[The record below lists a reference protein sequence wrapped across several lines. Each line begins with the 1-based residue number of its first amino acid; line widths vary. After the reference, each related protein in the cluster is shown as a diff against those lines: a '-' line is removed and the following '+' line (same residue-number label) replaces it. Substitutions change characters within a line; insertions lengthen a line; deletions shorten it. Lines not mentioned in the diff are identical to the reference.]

1 MFATDPAK
9 SAAFLTDEEG
19 NIITWN
25 DGCESLFGIPSHAIV
40 GQPLSA
46 LLLDDDCPLEWPDRW
61 AELAQQAQYEALAVE
76 LRSGAS
82 KTFSAALTLAPQYD
96 KRAEFRGCVAAV
108 TTGPDA
114 ATSESAR
121 IGRVPLAALVDTFP
135 GTFYVVNQHG
145 RLVLW
150 NHNLERVSEMT
161 PDELAAVNVLDMFDL
176 GERPLIADS
185 MRKVFD
191 EGEEVRVEAEYISK
205 SGREMPYLLCGTRI
219 AFDGVPYLFGMGVDI
234 TERRA
239 RERLLRL
246 RERALH
252 AASNGIVVTGSDGVD
267 HPIEY
272 VNPAFERITGYSADE
287 VIGRDSRFM
296 AAPGIDTV
304 ERAQVRQALAAHRA
318 VNVVFRNLRKNGEL
332 FWNDLHITPVND
344 DRGKV
349 SHFIGVISDVTA
361 TKQRTAHLEHEVNHD
376 ALTGLANRNLLW
388 DRLTQALHL
397 ATRNKS
403 LVATVLIDLNNFK
416 TINDTF
422 GHEAGD
428 VVLKVVARRLEAS
441 VRDSDTVARMSGDE
455 FVLVLVNQPSVRFT
469 LRMIE
474 RLRQGLTMPVAFN
487 NKEIPVG
494 ASIGVALFP
503 HDGNSVTELVRAA
516 DVAMY
521 HAKASGDD
529 AVHFFSADM
538 KASTEAKQRLETA
551 LREALAR
558 DELFL
563 LYQPRIDM
571 RSGKVSAFEAL
582 LRWRQPDGRVLL
594 PADFL
599 AEAEETGL
607 IVRIGN
613 RVLDHACAF
622 AKRLQQLGFEG
633 VPVAV
638 NASHREYS
646 QHDFVSGI
654 AERLRALDLPPGSI
668 EVELREDGLIRN
680 PALGLDVSAQMRLLG
695 MPLAVDAF
703 GDGISDLVYLQ
714 QLCAGR
720 LKLAR
725 AAVHAISGNGPGST
739 IAKTLIDIG
748 HNLSIEVV
756 AEAVETRDQ
765 ADFLRMHGC
774 DQIQGNWFSAPLGGE
789 AAQRMLSA
797 QQRV

>member
-1 MFATDPAK
+1 MFALDPAEN
-9 SAAFLTDEEG
+9 AAFLTDEEG

-25 DGCESLFGIPSHAIV
+25 DGCERLFGIPPAGIV
-40 GQPLSA
+40 GRPLSA
-46 LLLDDDCPLEWPDRW
+46 LLLDDCPPAWPERW
-61 AELAQQAQYEALAVE
+61 AELAQQARFAALAVE
-76 LRSGAS
+76 LRNGAG

-96 KRAEFRGCVAAV
+96 RLGEFGGCVVAV
-108 TTGPDA
+108 TTGLGADA
-114 ATSESAR
+114 SEAAR
-121 IGRVPLAALVDTFP
+121 IGRVPLAAIIDTLP
-135 GTFYVVNQHG
+135 GNFYVVNQAG

-150 NHNLERVSEMT
+150 NHNFERVSEMT
-161 PDELAAVNVLDMFDL
+161 PDELAVVNVLEMFELDQ
-176 GERPLIADS
+176 RPVIADGI
-185 MRKVFD
+185 RQVFQ
-191 EGEEVRVEAEYISK
+191 EGAEVQIESDYVSK
-205 SGREMPYLLCGTRI
+205 SGREVPYLLCGTRI
-219 AFDGVPYLFGMGVDI
+219 AFGGVPYLFGMGIDI
-234 TERRA
+234 TYRR
-239 RERLLRL
+239 EQEQLLRL

-252 AASNGIVVTGSDGVD
+252 MATNGIVITGRDGAD

-287 VIGRDSRFM
+287 VIGRDARFM
-296 AAPGIDTV
+296 MVPGMDTV
-304 ERAQVRQALAAHRA
+304 ERAQVRQALAEHRA
-318 VNVVFRNLRKNGEL
+318 INVVFRNKRKNGEL
-332 FWNDLHITPVND
+332 FWNDLHISPVYD
-344 DRGKV
+344 EHGKV
-349 SHFIGVISDVTA
+349 GHFIGVIVDVTA

-388 DRLTQALHL
+388 DRLSQALHI

-441 VRDSDTVARMSGDE
+441 VRDSDTVARLSGDE

-474 RLRQGLTMPVAFN
+474 RLRKGLTMPVSFN
-487 NKEIPVG
+487 SKEIPLG

-503 HDGNSVTELVRAA
+503 DDGNSVTELVRAA

-521 HAKASGDD
+521 HAKASGGDV
-529 AVHFFSADM
+529 VHFFSADM
-538 KASTEAKQRLETA
+538 KASTEAKQQLEIA

-571 RSGKVSAFEAL
+571 RLGKVTAFEAL
-582 LRWRQPDGRVLL
+582 LRWRQPDGRVML

-599 AEAEETGL
+599 AEAEESGL
-607 IVRIGN
+607 IVQIGN
-613 RVLDHACAF
+613 RVLDQACAF
-622 AKRLQQLGFEG
+622 AKRLQQLGFG
-633 VPVAV
+633 NVPVAV
-638 NASHREYS
+638 NASQREYS

-654 AERLRALDLPPGSI
+654 AERLRAHDLPPGSI

-680 PALGLDVSAQMRLLG
+680 HALGLDVSAQLRLLG

-703 GDGISDLVYLQ
+703 GDGISDIVYLQ
-714 QLCAGR
+714 QLSACH
-720 LKLAR
+720 LKLAK
-725 AAVHAISGNGPGST
+725 AAVHAISGNGPGSM

-748 HNLSIEVV
+748 HNLRMQVV
-756 AEAVETRDQ
+756 AEAVETSAQ
-765 ADFLRMHGC
+765 ADFLRLHGC
-774 DQIQGNWFSAPLGGE
+774 DQVQGTWFSAPLAE
-789 AAQRMLSA
+789 LAAERMLS
-797 QQRV
+797 R

>member
-1 MFATDPAK
+1 MFSSEPAK
-9 SAAFLTDEEG
+9 SATFLADEEG

-25 DGCESLFGIPSHAIV
+25 DGCERLFGIPSAAIV
-40 GQPLSA
+40 GRPLSA
-46 LLLDDDCPLEWPDRW
+46 LLLDDCPLEWPERW
-61 AELAQQAQYEALAVE
+61 AELAQQARFDALAVE
-76 LRSGAS
+76 LRNGAS
-82 KTFSAALTLAPQYD
+82 KTFRAALTLAPQYD
-96 KRAEFRGCVAAV
+96 KLGEFSGCVATV
-108 TTGPDA
+108 TTGPGADA
-114 ATSESAR
+114 SEAAR
-121 IGRVPLAALVDTFP
+121 IGRIPLAAIVDTMP
-135 GTFYVVNQHG
+135 GNVYVVNQAG

-150 NHNLERVSEMT
+150 NHNFERVSEMT
-161 PDELAAVNVLDMFDL
+161 PDELAAVNVLDMFELDQ
-176 GERPLIADS
+176 RPLIAES
-185 MRKVFD
+185 MRKVFQ
-191 EGEEVRVEAEYISK
+191 EGAEVRIESDYISK
-205 SGREMPYLLCGTRI
+205 SGREVPYLLCGTRI
-219 AFDGVPYLFGMGVDI
+219 AVDGGQYLFGMGIDI
-234 TERRA
+234 SERRKQ
-239 RERLLRL
+239 EQLLRL

-252 AASNGIVVTGSDGVD
+252 MVSNGIVITGSEGAD

-272 VNPAFERITGYSADE
+272 VNPAFERMTGYSADE
-287 VIGRDSRFM
+287 AIGRDSRFM
-296 AAPGIDTV
+296 AAAGMDTV
-304 ERAQVRQALAAHRA
+304 ERALVRQALAEHRA
-318 VNVVFRNLRKNGEL
+318 INVVFRNQRKNGEL

-344 DRGKV
+344 DHGKV
-349 SHFIGVISDVTA
+349 SHFIGVIIDVTA
-361 TKQRTAHLEHEVNHD
+361 AKQRTAHLEHEVNHD

-388 DRLTQALHL
+388 DRLSQALHL

-441 VRDSDTVARMSGDE
+441 VRDSDTVARLSGDE

-474 RLRQGLTMPVAFN
+474 RLRQGLTMPVGFN
-487 NKEIPVG
+487 SKEIPVG

-503 HDGNSVTELVRAA
+503 ADGNSVTELVRAA

-521 HAKASGDD
+521 HAKAGGGHV
-529 AVHFFSADM
+529 VHFFSADM

-571 RSGKVSAFEAL
+571 RSGKVTAFEAL

-607 IVRIGN
+607 IVQIGN
-613 RVLDHACAF
+613 RVLDQACAF
-622 AKRLQQLGFEG
+622 AKRLHQLGFYG

-654 AERLRALDLPPGSI
+654 AERLRGHDLPPGSI
-668 EVELREDGLIRN
+668 EVELREDDLIRN
-680 PALGLDVSAQMRLLG
+680 PALGLDVSSQMRLLG
-695 MPLAVDAF
+695 LPLAVDAF

-714 QLCAGR
+714 QLSAGH
-720 LKLAR
+720 LKLAK

-748 HNLSIEVV
+748 HNLSMAVV

-774 DQIQGNWFSAPLGGE
+774 DQLQGTWFSAPLAVQ
-789 AAQRMLSA
+789 AAERMLS
-797 QQRV
+797 R

>member
-1 MFATDPAK
+1 
-9 SAAFLTDEEG
+9 
-19 NIITWN
+19 
-25 DGCESLFGIPSHAIV
+25 V
-40 GQPLSA
+40 
-46 LLLDDDCPLEWPDRW
+46 
-61 AELAQQAQYEALAVE
+61 
-76 LRSGAS
+76 
-82 KTFSAALTLAPQYD
+82 
-96 KRAEFRGCVAAV
+96 
-108 TTGPDA
+108 
-114 ATSESAR
+114 
-121 IGRVPLAALVDTFP
+121 
-135 GTFYVVNQHG
+135 
-145 RLVLW
+145 
-150 NHNLERVSEMT
+150 
-161 PDELAAVNVLDMFDL
+161 
-176 GERPLIADS
+176 
-185 MRKVFD
+185 
-191 EGEEVRVEAEYISK
+191 SK
-205 SGREMPYLLCGTRI
+205 SGRERPYLLCGSRI
-219 AFDGVPYLFGMGVDI
+219 SFNGDQYLFGMGVDI
-234 TERRA
+234 TDRRQQ
-239 RERLLRL
+239 EQLLRL

-252 AASNGIVVTGSDGVD
+252 AASNGIAIAGSDGAD

-272 VNPAFERITGYSADE
+272 VNPAFERISGYSAAE
-287 VIGRDSRFM
+287 IVGRDARFM
-296 AAPGIDTV
+296 AAPGMDAV
-304 ERAQVRQALAAHRA
+304 EREQVHQALAERRA
-318 VNVVFRNLRKNGEL
+318 VNVVFRNLRKSGEL
-332 FWNDLHITPVND
+332 FWNDLHITPVHD
-344 DRGKV
+344 DHGKV
-349 SHFIGVISDVTA
+349 SHFIGVIVDVTA
-361 TKQRTAHLEHEVNHD
+361 ARQRTAHLEHEVNHD

-388 DRLTQALHL
+388 DRLNQAVHL

-441 VRDSDTVARMSGDE
+441 VRDSDTVARLSGDE

-474 RLRQGLTMPVAFN
+474 RLRQGLTLPVSFN

-503 HDGNSVTELVRAA
+503 HDGSSVTELVRAA

-521 HAKASGDD
+521 HAKAAGGDV
-529 AVHFFSADM
+529 VHFFSAAM
-538 KASTEAKQRLETA
+538 KASTEAKQRLENG
-551 LREALAR
+551 LRAALAR

-571 RSGKVSAFEAL
+571 RSGKVTAFEAL
-582 LRWRQPDGRVLL
+582 LRWRHPDGRILL

-607 IVRIGN
+607 IVQIGN
-613 RVLDHACAF
+613 RVLDQACAF
-622 AKRLQQLGFEG
+622 AQRLQQLGYGG

-654 AERLRALDLPPGSI
+654 AERLRALGLGPGSI
-668 EVELREDGLIRN
+668 EVELREDGLIRH
-680 PALGLDVSAQMRLLG
+680 PALGLDVSSQMRLLG
-695 MPLAVDAF
+695 MPLSIDEF

-714 QLCAGR
+714 QLAAGH
-720 LKLAR
+720 LKLAK

-748 HNLSIEVV
+748 HNLSMEVI

-774 DQIQGNWFSAPLGGE
+774 DQIQGSWFSAPLGAE
-789 AAQRMLSA
+789 AAQRMLRE
-797 QQRV
+797 QQPA